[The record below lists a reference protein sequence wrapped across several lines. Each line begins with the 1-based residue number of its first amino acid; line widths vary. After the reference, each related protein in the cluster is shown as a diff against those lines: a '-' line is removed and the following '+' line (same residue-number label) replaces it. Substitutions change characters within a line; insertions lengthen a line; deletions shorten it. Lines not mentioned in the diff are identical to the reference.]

1 MGRQLDKALLG
12 EEMENLEV
20 IAGNNSLKAEIDMF
34 GEDLQFK
41 SLSADF
47 TGIYPDNGF
56 STIPYEKIYQL
67 FSNIRRKGRRR

>member
-20 IAGNNSLKAEIDMF
+20 IAGNNSLIAEIDMI
-34 GEDLQFK
+34 GEDLQFT
-41 SLSADF
+41 SLSPDF

-67 FSNIRRKGRRR
+67 FSDIRRKGRRR